1 LSGRT
6 LSSLRARLAFS
17 LPPDPALALSACILF
32 TLAGCRGLLPAHG
45 GGAPPS
51 RALDARTACHLLGLL
66 TRRIAT
72 GLPVFRRTGMRPG
85 CENALHVLRHL
96 HRERHLVGRTC
107 LDGSSKSG
115 STRPQS
121 KLRPYGLRCA

>member
-1 LSGRT
+1 MLDHSDGRCHRVDGDREGDGDLGLSFGFCRCKLRIQASDFCFVKLAEPLVPLSGRT

-51 RALDARTACHLLGLL
+51 RALDARTACHLLGL
-66 TRRIAT
+66 
-72 GLPVFRRTGMRPG
+72 
-85 CENALHVLRHL
+85 
-96 HRERHLVGRTC
+96 
-107 LDGSSKSG
+107 
-115 STRPQS
+115 
-121 KLRPYGLRCA
+121 